1 MKRTVIKLLAFTLS
15 ELLVTLSIVGVVS
28 ALTVP
33 TMINKYQAQ
42 ANVTQLRKVYFDLSQ
57 AIDLLLT
64 DEGKNSISATS
75 LKDDP
80 GIFLKKYLRINQDC
94 GSNLTPCFANSYKN
108 INSGSSVNL
117 VCNGKGKTVLTTA
130 GYAVCIYNLNNVPD
144 VLVDING
151 PEKPNIAGRDLF
163 TFSIYSDGSLD
174 ENMSPLDKINMSAD
188 DMKQRRNDMAAKCL
202 STDYNAIGCF
212 SKILNANWKMDY

>member
-15 ELLVTLSIVGVVS
+15 ELLVTLSIIGVVS

-33 TMINKYQAQ
+33 TLMNKYQAQ

-57 AIDLLLT
+57 ATDLLLT
-64 DEGKNSISATS
+64 EEGKNSISATS
-75 LKDDP
+75 LVDDP
-80 GIFLKKYLRINQDC
+80 GKFLKKYLRINQDC
-94 GSNLTPCFANSYKN
+94 GSTLTPCFAASYKN
-108 INSGSSVNL
+108 IASGSAVRI
-117 VCNGKGKTVLTTA
+117 VCDDHAVLTTA
-130 GYAVCIYNLNNVPD
+130 GYAVCIYNLNSVPD

-163 TFSIYSDGSLD
+163 TFSIYHDGSLD
-174 ENMSPLDKINMSAD
+174 EDMSPSAKINMSAAN
-188 DMKQRRNDMAAKCL
+188 MKKRRNDMAAKCL

>member
-15 ELLVTLSIVGVVS
+15 ELLVTLSIIGVVS

-33 TMINKYQAQ
+33 TLMNKYQAQ

-57 AIDLLLT
+57 AADLLLT
-64 DEGKNSISATS
+64 DESKNSISATS
-75 LKDDP
+75 LPNDP
-80 GIFLKKYLRINQDC
+80 GKFLKTYLRINQDC
-94 GSNLTPCFANSYKN
+94 GADLTPCFAAAYKN
-108 INSGSSVNL
+108 TNGGAVTLSCTGNS
-117 VCNGKGKTVLTTA
+117 VLTVA
-130 GYAVCIYNLNNVPD
+130 GYAVCVENATPNE

-163 TFSIYSDGSLD
+163 SFTIYYDGSID
-174 ENMSPLDKINMSAD
+174 ESMSPTGKIQLSAAQIKSSRD
-188 DMKQRRNDMAAKCL
+188 SKAAGCL
-202 STDYNAIGCF
+202 NSNYNAVGCF